1 LRKVGESE
9 QDRKIGMCLGAGMSV
24 EKTAEFVGL
33 SANTIRNHIDGNRAY
48 IMGVKAEQEAVMA
61 VSAAKKVEE
70 IVRPAEERIKSF
82 FDRSFRLS
90 ERALARA
97 EAEGDNI
104 DIKSLMAIHKD
115 FTQWSAKFS
124 ASEAPKRLEVD
135 GGVEHVH
142 TIGGE
147 VVDRLT
153 AFMSRHENLLPPAIE
168 AEIVG

>member
-1 LRKVGESE
+1 
-9 QDRKIGMCLGAGMSV
+9 MTV
-24 EKTAEFVGL
+24 EKTAEFLGVV
-33 SANTIRNHIDGNRAY
+33 ANTVRNRIDGNRAY
-48 IMGVKAEQEAVMA
+48 IMGVKGEVESVLA

-90 ERALARA
+90 ERALQRA
-97 EAEGDNI
+97 EEAGDDI

-124 ASEAPKRLEVD
+124 ASEAPKRLEVG

-168 AEIVG
+168 AEVVG

>member
-1 LRKVGESE
+1 
-9 QDRKIGMCLGAGMSV
+9 MCLGAGMSV

-97 EAEGDNI
+97 EAEGD
-104 DIKSLMAIHKD
+104 KD

-135 GGVEHVH
+135 GGVEYVH